1 MMPNIAST
9 QSSSRIHP
17 LSLVIAVTI
26 MLACTLYPP
35 MMAAADGKVD
45 HVLAAALFAA
55 MSVGFVKGV
64 GFVPRTLAWRWLF
77 SGSTCFA
84 ALALAGWVK
93 FLN

>member
-64 GFVPRTLAWRWLF
+64 GLSRGRSLGGGF
-77 SGSTCFA
+77 SQAGH
-84 ALALAGWVK
+84 ALQHLRLLGG
-93 FLN
+93 